1 MTEHL
6 DVFPR
11 SIRGGGNVL
20 PTKTARD
27 FIKNNC
33 RLALS
38 TVTVHDVSMT
48 AFQITPAEEHS
59 ASEILNIIPASTFI
73 KNLAFGSNKITYDS
87 VAKSS
92 MSTVSDLNGIV
103 YNIRYTNN
111 AILFDTFSSSGASLT
126 DSDLDKLEQA
136 LTSISYDSSSYEIR
150 YDVVG
155 EIDV

>member
-1 MTEHL
+1 MTQHI
-6 DVFPR
+6 DVFPG

-20 PTKTARD
+20 TTKTAAD
-27 FIKNNC
+27 FVKNNC

-48 AFQITPAEEHS
+48 AFHITPAEEHTLT
-59 ASEILNIIPASTFI
+59 EILNAIQASNFI
-73 KNLAFGSNKITYDS
+73 KNLSFSNNAITYDS
-87 VAKSS
+87 VAKSG
-92 MSTVSDLNGIV
+92 MSSVSDLNGIV
-103 YNIRYTNN
+103 YNIRFANN

-126 DSDLDKLEQA
+126 DSDIDKLEQA
-136 LTSISYDSSSYEIR
+136 LTSISYNSTSYEIN

>member
-1 MTEHL
+1 MTEHIT
-6 DVFPR
+6 VFPS

-20 PTKTARD
+20 PAKTAAD
-27 FIKNNC
+27 FVKNNC

-48 AFQITPAEEHS
+48 SFQITPAEEHS
-59 ASEILNIIPASTFI
+59 ASEILNAIPASTFI

-92 MSTVSDLNGIV
+92 MSSVSDLNGVI
-103 YNIRYTNN
+103 YNIRYSNN

-126 DSDLDKLEQA
+126 DSDIDKLEQA
-136 LTSISYDSSSYEIR
+136 LTSISYDSTSYEIK

-155 EIDV
+155 DINV